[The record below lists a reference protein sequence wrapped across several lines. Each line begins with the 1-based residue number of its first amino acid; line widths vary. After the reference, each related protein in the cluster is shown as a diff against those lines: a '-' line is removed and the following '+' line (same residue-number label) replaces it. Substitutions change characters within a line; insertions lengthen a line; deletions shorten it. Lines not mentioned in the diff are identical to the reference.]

1 MDTDQLLNQKIRDL
15 NENNDLQKYTLESG
29 DYYKD
34 MQDDDAYQNASQSL
48 FKATDHFVN
57 SYADMNTDNNAT
69 SRIKNGGYTSAS
81 PNFCSGDK
89 LTVKD
94 INECDTKQSADY
106 G

>member
-57 SYADMNTDNNAT
+57 S
-69 SRIKNGGYTSAS
+69 
-81 PNFCSGDK
+81 
-89 LTVKD
+89 
-94 INECDTKQSADY
+94 
-106 G
+106 